1 MRQFRDRNW
10 PAFQLRR
17 IENCEIAP
25 LIRSPINCGQQI
37 TVALWRSG
45 LARNKDRLGHEI
57 PLGQLI
63 GRPLIGLEIDMRQHV
78 EGIERLAV
86 AARREVAVAI
96 VETGEAFV
104 EPRKLAGE
112 IVDLLTL
119 EAVGI

>member
-1 MRQFRDRNW
+1 M
-10 PAFQLRR
+10 
-17 IENCEIAP
+17 
-25 LIRSPINCGQQI
+25 
-37 TVALWRSG
+37 
-45 LARNKDRLGHEI
+45 
-57 PLGQLI
+57 I

-86 AARREVAVAI
+86 AARREIAVAI
-96 VETGEAFV
+96 VETGETLI